1 MAKAE
6 YRSAVRSR
14 KLIIG
19 ALADLM
25 QDKPLDKITVTD
37 VVRQAEINR
46 GTFYAHYKD
55 IPDVIDHLIQRA
67 FSGIREVLSDQAN
80 SLRDLP
86 RILTRHLQNMLEEDL
101 ELYRKIMS
109 SGSASV
115 MQNQLM
121 NIVFEY
127 FYERDM
133 MFHKNGEALDSA
145 TFRFCA
151 GGMGAMYLSWL
162 AGELPITLDELT
174 VSAEQLLNN
183 VLIRQE
189 KKK

>member
-25 QDKPLDKITVTD
+25 QEKPLDKITVTD

-55 IPDVIDHLIQRA
+55 IPDVIDHLIQKA
-67 FSGIREVLSDQAN
+67 FSGIREVLSEQTN
-80 SLRDLP
+80 NLQDLP
-86 RILTRHLQNMLEEDL
+86 RILTRHLRSLLEEDL

-121 NIVFEY
+121 DIVFEY
-127 FYERDM
+127 FSEHDT
-133 MFHKNGEALDSA
+133 MFIKASDALDSA

-162 AGELPITLDELT
+162 AGELPITLEELT
-174 VSAEQLLNN
+174 VRAEKVLNN
-183 VLIRQE
+183 VLMGQE
-189 KKK
+189 K

>member
-6 YRSAVRSR
+6 YKSAIRSR

-25 QDKPLDKITVTD
+25 QEKSLDKITVTD
-37 VVRQAEINR
+37 VVRRAEINR
-46 GTFYAHYKD
+46 GTFYAHFKD

-67 FSGIREVLSDQAN
+67 FSGIREVLSEQAN
-80 SLRDLP
+80 NLQDLP
-86 RILTRHLQNMLEEDL
+86 RILTLHLYNMLEEDL

-109 SGSASV
+109 SGSATM

-121 NIVFEY
+121 DIVYEY
-127 FYERDM
+127 FYEHDKM
-133 MFHKNGEALDSA
+133 MIKHAGVLDST

-151 GGMGAMYLSWL
+151 GGMGAIYLSWL
-162 AGELPITLDELT
+162 AGESAITLDELT
-174 VSAEQLLNN
+174 VRAEKLLIN
-183 VLIRQE
+183 VLLGQE
-189 KKK
+189 T